1 MRGSRL
7 WGFMI
12 LVLAAASLFLA
23 FTNTKKICLSQGR
36 ESSNYATKVNVSA
49 LNRKL
54 KEDLSMIS
62 LEDYHP
68 IDPVP
73 TSKTT
78 VKSGPIEH
86 GTPLIPYI
94 PQPAP
99 PDGQPTHP
107 GRP

>member
-1 MRGSRL
+1 MRASRL
-7 WGFMI
+7 WGVLI
-12 LVLAAASLFLA
+12 LALGASSLFLA
-23 FTNTKKICLSQGR
+23 FTNTNRSYRSQG
-36 ESSNYATKVNVSA
+36 SSNYVTEVILSTK
-49 LNRKL
+49 NRKL

-62 LEDYHP
+62 MEDYHP

-73 TSKTT
+73 TSKAT

-99 PDGQPTHP
+99 PRGQPTHP
-107 GRP
+107 GPP

>member
-1 MRGSRL
+1 MQEV
-7 WGFMI
+7 
-12 LVLAAASLFLA
+12 VLGDSVQRQRNHELR
-23 FTNTKKICLSQGR
+23 NQGAG
-36 ESSNYATKVNVSA
+36 SSNHVTEVNLSTK
-49 LNRKL
+49 NRKL

-62 LEDYHP
+62 MEDYHP

-73 TSKTT
+73 TSKAT

-99 PDGQPTHP
+99 PRGQPTHP
-107 GRP
+107 GPP